1 MCSELV
7 ESVSSALVRFV
18 LDHESGPCQHSVENW
33 HSNRSPFL
41 RNPSVELIAERVLV
55 PLLSNGFDVRYL
67 ILRTEAMLYSAG
79 QSSVC

>member
-1 MCSELV
+1 MNLWNQYH
-7 ESVSSALVRFV
+7 SALVRLV
-18 LDHESGPCQHSVENW
+18 LVHESGPCQHLVENW
-33 HSNRSPFL
+33 HSHQAPFL
-41 RNPSVELIAERVLV
+41 RNPSEEFIAERVLV